1 MSEVRFYNDG
11 KPIDN
16 MEKSDEEYNQQDN
29 PVQLNNMI
37 SQQEYTPPVNLEGKA
52 DDQIVELD
60 DTINNKIPENV
71 SPTMN
76 EEVDELDDTINNNI
90 PEYISTS
97 MNKELIRDVP
107 NEPSIEPEASF
118 FDREESEN
126 FNQQWMEIQGKFVD
140 EPRIAVQKADDL
152 ISDMIKQIT
161 TMFDKELDTLE
172 TQWNQG
178 DEVSTEDLRMTFQHY
193 RSFFHRLLD

>member
-1 MSEVRFYNDG
+1 MSEVRFFNDG
-11 KPIDN
+11 KLEDN
-16 MEKSDEEYNQQDN
+16 VENSEEENNQQDN

-37 SQQEYTPPVNLEGKA
+37 SQQEFTPPVVLGDKSNDQM
-52 DDQIVELD
+52 DD
-60 DTINNKIPENV
+60 
-71 SPTMN
+71 
-76 EEVDELDDTINNNI
+76 LDDTINNNI

-97 MNKELIRDVP
+97 MSKEVIRDDP
-107 NEPSIEPEASF
+107 NVTSMESVASF

-161 TMFDKELDTLE
+161 TMFDKEMDTLE

-193 RSFFHRLLD
+193 RSFFHRLVD

>member
-1 MSEVRFYNDG
+1 MSDVRFYNDG

-16 MEKSDEEYNQQDN
+16 GEKSEEEFNHLDN
-29 PVQLNNMI
+29 PVQLDNMI
-37 SQQEYTPPVNLEGKA
+37 SQQEYTPPVNLDGKA

-97 MNKELIRDVP
+97 MSKELIRDVP

>member
-11 KPIDN
+11 TPIEN
-16 MEKSDEEYNQQDN
+16 VENSEEEYNQQDN
-29 PVQLNNMI
+29 PVLLNNVV
-37 SQQEYTPPVNLEGKA
+37 SQQEVLSPVIPSDYT
-52 DDQIVELD
+52 DDQLEQLE
-60 DTINNKIPENV
+60 DTIVNKTQENE
-71 SPTMN
+71 STSMN
-76 EEVDELDDTINNNI
+76 EEV
-90 PEYISTS
+90 
-97 MNKELIRDVP
+97 IRDIP
-107 NEPSIEPEASF
+107 KLPSMEPVASF

-161 TMFDKELDTLE
+161 TMFDKELNTLE

-193 RSFFHRLLD
+193 RAFFHRLVD

>member
-16 MEKSDEEYNQQDN
+16 VENSERENNQQDN

-37 SQQEYTPPVNLEGKA
+37 SQQEFTPPVVLGGNANDEM
-52 DDQIVELD
+52 DELD
-60 DTINNKIPENV
+60 DTINNNTSEMTPAM
-71 SPTMN
+71 S

-97 MNKELIRDVP
+97 MSKEEKRDDP
-107 NEPSIEPEASF
+107 IETSMEPETSF
-118 FDREESEN
+118 FDREESEK

-140 EPRIAVQKADDL
+140 EPRVAVQNADDL
-152 ISDMIKQIT
+152 ISDMIKQIS

-193 RSFFHRLLD
+193 RAFFHRLVD

>member
-11 KPIDN
+11 KPIEN
-16 MEKSDEEYNQQDN
+16 VENSEEDYNQQDN
-29 PVQLNNMI
+29 PVLLNNVV
-37 SQQEYTPPVNLEGKA
+37 SQQEVLSPVIPSDYT
-52 DDQIVELD
+52 DDQLEQLE
-60 DTINNKIPENV
+60 DTIVNKTQEN
-71 SPTMN
+71 
-76 EEVDELDDTINNNI
+76 E
-90 PEYISTS
+90 STS
-97 MNKELIRDVP
+97 MNEEELRDIP
-107 NEPSIEPEASF
+107 KLPSMEPVASF
-118 FDREESEN
+118 FDREESEK

-161 TMFDKELDTLE
+161 TMFDKELNTLE

-193 RSFFHRLLD
+193 RSFFHRLVD

>member
-1 MSEVRFYNDG
+1 MSEVRFYNDK

-16 MEKSDEEYNQQDN
+16 VGNSEEEYNQQEN
-29 PVQLNNMI
+29 PVLLNNLD
-37 SQQEYTPPVNLEGKA
+37 SQQEFTPPVILSGKSNDQNDELE
-52 DDQIVELD
+52 
-60 DTINNKIPENV
+60 DTI
-71 SPTMN
+71 
-76 EEVDELDDTINNNI
+76 DNNI

-97 MNKELIRDVP
+97 MNKEEKRDDP
-107 NEPSIEPEASF
+107 NETDMEPEASF
-118 FDREESEN
+118 FDREESEK

-140 EPRIAVQKADDL
+140 EPRVAVQKADDL

-193 RSFFHRLLD
+193 RTFFHRLVDKI

>member
-16 MEKSDEEYNQQDN
+16 MEKPEEEYNQQDN

-37 SQQEYTPPVNLEGKA
+37 SQQEYTPPVNLGDKA

-90 PEYISTS
+90 PEYISSS
-97 MNKELIRDVP
+97 MSKELIRDIP
-107 NEPSIEPEASF
+107 NEPSIEPETSF

-193 RSFFHRLLD
+193 RSFFHRLVD